1 MSTDVFVIGGG
12 PAGLAAAIA
21 ARANGFRVMLA
32 DPARPPIDKACGEG
46 LMPDSL
52 AALERLGV
60 ALPGSDA
67 SFPFRGIRFRGA
79 GAAVDASFPHGS
91 ALGVRR
97 TVLHPLLVERAE
109 QAGVELLWG
118 TRVNAIADSTVDVN
132 GLQVRA
138 RWIVGADGQT
148 SRVRR
153 WAGLDGHHHKS
164 ERFGFRRHYRVEP
177 WTDCMEI
184 YWGAGCQIYTTP
196 VGPAEVCVALTS
208 RDSHLR
214 LDEAL
219 ARFPDLSLHL
229 ERAAVTSAEKGTV
242 TITRRLKRVARANVA
257 LIGDASGSVDAI
269 TGEGLCLAFLQAVSL
284 AEALAAGHLADYQS
298 AHNRLMRR
306 PMMMGGMMLL
316 LDRWPGLLHRV
327 LPALAARP
335 SIFYNMLAMHVG
347 DLKPGEFFFDAI
359 LPLGWGILQ
368 S

>member
-21 ARANGFRVMLA
+21 ARANGFRVILA

-52 AALERLGV
+52 AALRGLGV
-60 ALPGSDA
+60 ALPLASE
-67 SFPFRGIRFRGA
+67 SFPFRGIRLHGA
-79 GAAVDASFPHGS
+79 GAAVDASFPNGS

-109 QAGVELLWG
+109 QAGVELLWR
-118 TRVNAIADSTVDVN
+118 TRVNGIAGSMVDVD
-132 GLQVRA
+132 GRQVRA
-138 RWIVGADGQT
+138 TWIVGADGQN
-148 SRVRR
+148 SRVRQ
-153 WAGLDGHHHKS
+153 WAGLDRHHNKS
-164 ERFGFRRHYRVEP
+164 ERFGFRRHYRVAP

-196 VGPAEVCVALTS
+196 VGPAEVCVALIS

-214 LDEAL
+214 LDETL
-219 ARFPDLSLHL
+219 ASFPNLSVHL
-229 ERAAVTSAEKGTV
+229 EGAAATTAEKGAITV
-242 TITRRLKRVARANVA
+242 TRRLKGIAAGNVA

-269 TGEGLCLAFLQAVSL
+269 TGEGLCLSFLQAVSL
-284 AEALAAGHLADYQS
+284 AGALAAGRLQGYQS

-306 PMMMGGMMLL
+306 PAMMGDMMLL
-316 LDRWPGLLHRV
+316 LDRWPSLLKRV

-347 DLKPGEFFFDAI
+347 NLKPREFFFDAI
-359 LPLGWGILQ
+359 VPLGWGILQ

>member
-21 ARANGFRVMLA
+21 ARAKGFRVILA
-32 DPARPPIDKACGEG
+32 DSARPPIDKACGEG

-52 AALERLGV
+52 AALGRLGV
-60 ALPGSDA
+60 ALLSADA

-109 QAGVELLWG
+109 QVGVELLWG
-118 TRVNAIADSTVDVN
+118 TRVNGIADSMVDVN
-132 GLQVRA
+132 GRQVRA
-138 RWIVGADGQT
+138 RWIVGADGQN

-153 WAGLDGHHHKS
+153 WAGLEGHHHKS
-164 ERFGFRRHYRVEP
+164 ERFGFRRHYRVKP
-177 WTDCMEI
+177 WADCMEI
-184 YWGAGCQIYTTP
+184 YWGAGCQIYMTP
-196 VGPAEVCVALTS
+196 VGPAEVCVALMS

-219 ARFPDLSLHL
+219 ARFPDLNVHL
-229 ERAAVTSAEKGTV
+229 ERAAATTREKGAITV
-242 TITRRLKRVARANVA
+242 TRRLKRVTHGNVA

-269 TGEGLCLAFLQAVSL
+269 TGEGLCLSFLQAASL
-284 AEALAAGHLADYQS
+284 ADALAAGRMVDYQS

-306 PMMMGGMMLL
+306 PAMMAGMMLL
-316 LDRWPGLLHRV
+316 LDRWPGLLNRV

-335 SIFYNMLAMHVG
+335 SIFYNLLAMHVG
-347 DLKPGEFFFDAI
+347 DLKPSEFFFDAI
-359 LPLGWGILQ
+359 LPLGWSILQ